1 MITPFQDRRAADW
14 LAERTRAPVVVVPFT
29 VGGSDRARDLYGL
42 FADTIARL
50 LGALK

>member
-1 MITPFQDRRAADW
+1 VI
-14 LAERTRAPVVVVPFT
+14 LVLFT
-29 VGGSDRARDLYGL
+29 VGGTAEARDLYGL

>member
-1 MITPFQDRRAADW
+1 MPA
-14 LAERTRAPVVVVPFT
+14 AERTRAPVIVVPFT
-29 VGGSDRARDLYGL
+29 VGGTSEARDLYGL